1 MENHAV
7 TLQDALRKISVRDFL
22 NMGID
27 QIAYIKPL
35 GAADPE
41 TGFAIHAADGRQ
53 ISVID
58 SYMSAVAIIH
68 QNDMHAVTLH

>member
-1 MENHAV
+1 MEHHV
-7 TLQDALRKISVRDFL
+7 ITVEDALRKLSVQDFL

-35 GAADPE
+35 EAGKSEP
-41 TGFAIHAADGRQ
+41 GFAIHAADGRQ

-58 SYMSAVAIIH
+58 SYMSAVALIH
-68 QNDMHAVTLH
+68 QNDMHAVTVH